1 MGRPAEAEPDLRIGY
16 GNIQREG
23 PQGTADR
30 QKEDDATQHRQLF
43 F

>member
-1 MGRPAEAEPDLRIGY
+1 MGRPAEAEPNLRIGS

-30 QKEDDATQHRQLF
+30 QEEDDATQHCQPSF
-43 F
+43 